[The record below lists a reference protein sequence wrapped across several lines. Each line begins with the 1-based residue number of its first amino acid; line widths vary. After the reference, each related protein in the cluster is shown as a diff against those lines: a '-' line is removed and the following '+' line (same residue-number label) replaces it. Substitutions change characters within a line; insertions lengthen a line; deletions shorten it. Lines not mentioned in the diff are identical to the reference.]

1 MTPRPSL
8 LAAATMTCM
17 AILAPA
23 FAPAHAADLLYRLT
37 ATATLPSTD
46 TGWDYI
52 KMEPDSNRLFI
63 ARDADGLTVFDVDAN
78 KAVTTVADSVGANG
92 PLLLPQYN
100 RGYLAMTDG
109 SFLSFELDSL
119 KPIQRLQLD
128 GNGGIN
134 SAIHDP
140 LTRRIHAIVGTR
152 PSESTW
158 YTLDAATGKLLGSKT
173 FPFRKMD
180 DPATDGKGRLFA
192 PARRDNLI
200 LLLDSKTLAERAR
213 WTAPC
218 NVSKV
223 RYQAHSNRLLAACGG
238 DNPMFFALDPDSG
251 RVVAS
256 LPIGNGIDGF
266 AIDEQRKRIITSNNE
281 GTLTV
286 INQEGPDSYSLAGTV
301 STRPNARMMTMDERT
316 GRLFVVTAEFTRT
329 PPDGNGETSNRYH
342 PDSFVV
348 LTYQPQ

>member
-1 MTPRPSL
+1 MTPRSHL
-8 LAAATMTCM
+8 LAAVAAACM
-17 AILAPA
+17 AALAPA
-23 FAPAHAADLLYRLT
+23 QAGDLLYTL
-37 ATATLPSTD
+37 ADTATLPSTA

-52 KMEPDSNRLFI
+52 KLEPGSSRLFM
-63 ARDADGLTVFDVDAN
+63 ARDKDGLTVFDVDAN
-78 KAVTTVADSVGANG
+78 RALTTVDNSIGANG
-92 PLLLPQYN
+92 PLLLPEYN
-100 RGYLAMTDG
+100 RGYVAMTDG
-109 SFLSFELDSL
+109 SLLSFELDSL
-119 KPIQRLQLD
+119 KPIERLALD
-128 GNGGIN
+128 GDGGIN

-140 LTRRIHAIVGTR
+140 ITRRIHAIVGTR
-152 PSESTW
+152 PAESTW
-158 YTLDAATGKLLGSKT
+158 YTLDAASGKLLGSRT

-180 DPATDGKGRLFA
+180 DPASDGRGRLFA
-192 PARRDNLI
+192 PARLDNLI
-200 LLLDSKTLAERAR
+200 LVLDAKTLDEQTR

-223 RYQAHSNRLLAACGG
+223 RYQAHSNRILGACAG
-238 DNPMFFALDPDSG
+238 DTPMFFALDPDSG

-256 LPIGNGIDGF
+256 LSIGNGIDGF
-266 AIDEQRKRIITSNNE
+266 VIDEQRKRIVTSNNE

-286 INQEGPDSYSLAGTV
+286 IRQEGPDSYALAGTV

-329 PPDGNGETSNRYH
+329 PPDADGATRNVYH

>member
-1 MTPRPSL
+1 MTLRPRL

-17 AILAPA
+17 ALL
-23 FAPAHAADLLYRLT
+23 APAHAADLLYRLADT
-37 ATATLPSTD
+37 VTLPSTD

-52 KMEPDSNRLFI
+52 RMQPDSSRLFI
-63 ARDADGLTVFDVDAN
+63 ARDEDGLTVFDVDINA
-78 KAVTTVADSVGANG
+78 AIATVGNSVGANG

-100 RGYLAMTDG
+100 RGYVAMTDG
-109 SFLSFELDSL
+109 SLLSFELDSL
-119 KPIQRLQLD
+119 KPIERLQLD

-140 LTRRIHAIVGTR
+140 LTGRIHAIVGTR
-152 PSESTW
+152 PRESTW
-158 YTLDAATGKLLGSKT
+158 YTLDAATGELLGTRT

-200 LLLDSKTLAERAR
+200 LVLDARTLDEQTR
-213 WTAPC
+213 WTVPC

-223 RYQAHSNRLLAACGG
+223 RYQAHSRRILAACGG

-266 AIDEQRKRIITSNNE
+266 AIDEQRRRIITSNNE

-286 INQEGPDSYSLAGTV
+286 IRQEGPDRYSLAGTV

-316 GRLFVVTAEFTRT
+316 GRLYVVTAEFTRS
-329 PPDGNGETSNRYH
+329 PPDADGNTVNTYH